1 MIIACDLDGT
11 LTDHDGVISAQNA
24 RSLLWARERGVIC
37 VLATSRPSR
46 CLDLPKRQLALF
58 DCVITCDGAER
69 AFPDPAGVWL
79 PMAPGDIDRA
89 GIALQDAG
97 VSGAYAVEFGTG
109 LGHEK
114 GFAGWPATDRGSPFR
129 IGRLEALCRLAP
141 VARVYFRPD
150 ASATWGAA
158 ADALTTAAGVG
169 ITVSEQT
176 EGRGL
181 VQFTHR
187 RATKGEALRTWLDDT
202 RHKGPL
208 IAFGDQLN
216 DLSLLDLA
224 DEAFAVGDAHP
235 ALLRRYSHL
244 PNDDGSAVAR
254 AIRRVASRRPTTTM
268 S

>member
-11 LTDHDGVISAQNA
+11 LTDADGVISAQNA
-24 RSLLWARERGVIC
+24 RSLLWAKERGAAC

-46 CLDLPKRQLALF
+46 CLDLPKRQVALF

-69 AFPDPAGVWL
+69 AFPDPVGVW
-79 PMAPGDIDRA
+79 PAMAPSDIDRA
-89 GIALQDAG
+89 RTALQDAG

-109 LGHEK
+109 LGHET
-114 GFAGWPATDRGSPFR
+114 GFAGWPATDNGGPFPT
-129 IGRLEALCRLAP
+129 GPLEALCRLAP

-150 ASATWGAA
+150 ASVARGAA
-158 ADALTTAAGVG
+158 ADALTTAMGEG

-176 EGRGL
+176 EANGL
-181 VQFTHR
+181 VRFSHR
-187 RATKGEALRTWLDDT
+187 RATKGEALRTWLEAT
-202 RHKGPL
+202 RREGRL
-208 IAFGDQLN
+208 IAFGDELN
-216 DLSLLDLA
+216 DLSMLELA

-235 ALLRRYSHL
+235 RLLRRYPHL

-254 AIRRVASRRPTTTM
+254 AIRQVASPRPTTTM